1 MKQSFT
7 YHSLFVLGALLFALL
22 LTACDPGSN
31 ATTTSQSGSDQ
42 SMATPHITSNYQG
55 NGYSINY
62 ADTWTKSSIGVGDD
76 VYFRDS
82 GSKYRWFH
90 IRVENLNQ
98 FIGNDPAVVS
108 EAVKFEYGEGSNC
121 TQATPKTQTIGGI
134 VWAQLQEACSIVGT
148 TDTPSKV
155 EIAGLA
161 TTKSQKHFIITYST
175 TPDVFDQFDRAIF
188 QPMLQSFKFQ

>member
-7 YHSLFVLGALLFALL
+7 YHFLLVLGALLFTLL
-22 LTACDPGSN
+22 LSACDPGSS
-31 ATTTSQSGSDQ
+31 ATTTSQSDSDQ
-42 SMATPHITSNYQG
+42 SMVTSHITSSYQG
-55 NGYSINY
+55 DGYSINY

-82 GSKYRWFH
+82 ANKYRWFH

-121 TQATPKTQTIGGI
+121 IQATPKTQTIVGI
-134 VWAQLQEACSIVGT
+134 AWAQLQETCSIVGT

-155 EIAGLA
+155 KIAGLA
-161 TTKSQKHFIITYST
+161 TTKSRKHFIVTYST